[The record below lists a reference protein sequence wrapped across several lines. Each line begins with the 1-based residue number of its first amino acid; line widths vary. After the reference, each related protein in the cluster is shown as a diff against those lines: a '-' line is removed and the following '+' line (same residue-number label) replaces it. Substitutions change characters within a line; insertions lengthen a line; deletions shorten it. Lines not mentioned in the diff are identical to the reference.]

1 MQLVSLRIE
10 LIMRLRTIMA
20 IVFCIS
26 AIAPLAIFW
35 VWPHSQAFN
44 NEVNAVRERHLIIAN
59 NLSSALDRYYL
70 NISTTFEFLVSD
82 VERDSNFNRFD
93 NLFENLNINHICI
106 ANYTTGKVQRSI
118 QTSGPVC
125 PKNVPEERF
134 KWMQQQVADK
144 DQQVVVTGVMGT
156 KENGNVIY
164 ALYKLDNRLFIGAFA
179 TTYIKQLGSEI
190 AFGDKGHAAIV
201 DQYGRALSHPKKEWE
216 DSRFDMGNMDVV
228 KRMLAGDTGV
238 ANFYSP
244 ALKEDMIAGYTQ
256 TKLAGWGVMVPQPI
270 SELRNKANDIKNTA
284 LTVMAIGFLI
294 AVVLALFA
302 SRILTVPIEQMV
314 AAMRS
319 IGDGELWGH
328 EKITNGYLR
337 PKEFLDARNS
347 IKSMAEK
354 LQENIDTISRHA
366 YLDGVTGLPNRECFR
381 VLAQEEID
389 KLSISG
395 NSGAL
400 LFLDLD
406 GFKQVNDVY
415 GHRAGD
421 DLLLAFSQR
430 LHEHCGI
437 FMKRYARGVDNA
449 LTVLPARLGGDEFVV
464 FLGNILGPETTSEF
478 AAQLFSKVFGKFNLH
493 NGVILEISGSVGG
506 AIFPTQAGDFDE
518 LLRLADIAMYDA
530 KNSGKGRYCMHQD
543 VENYFENISLPNQYE
558 TA

>member
-1 MQLVSLRIE
+1 
-10 LIMRLRTIMA
+10 MA
-20 IVFCIS
+20 IVFCIA

-35 VWPHSQAFN
+35 LWPQSQAYKY
-44 NEVNAVRERHLIIAN
+44 EVGSVQERHLIIAN
-59 NLSSALDRYYL
+59 QLSNSLDRYYL
-70 NISTTFEFLVSD
+70 DISSTFEFFVGDLANK
-82 VERDSNFNRFD
+82 RDSVQFEQ
-93 NLFENLNINHICI
+93 LFKNLNINYICV
-106 ANYTTGKVQRSI
+106 ANYTTGKVEKSI
-118 QTSGPVC
+118 QTAGPSC
-125 PKNVPEERF
+125 PENIPEERF
-134 KWMQQQVADK
+134 KWMQEQVTGKDK
-144 DQQVVVTGVMGT
+144 QVVISGVMNT
-156 KENGNVIY
+156 KSNGNVIY
-164 ALYKLDNRLFIGAFA
+164 ALYKMENQLYIGEFA
-179 TTYIKQLGSEI
+179 TTYIKQI
-190 AFGDKGHAAIV
+190 ANLISFGDKGHATVV
-201 DQYGRALSHPKKEWE
+201 DQYGLTISHPLKEWE
-216 DSRFDMGNMDVV
+216 NNRQNMSELNIVH
-228 KRMLAGDTGV
+228 KMLAGQSGVDT
-238 ANFYSP
+238 FYSP
-244 ALKEDMIAGYTQ
+244 TLKVDMIAGFSGS
-256 TKLAGWGVMVPQPI
+256 KVSGWGVMVPQPL
-270 SELRNKANDIKNTA
+270 SELKNKANHIKETA

-294 AVVLALFA
+294 AVCLAMFA
-302 SRILTVPIEQMV
+302 SRILTIPIEQMV
-314 AAMRS
+314 TAMRG
-319 IGDGELWGH
+319 IGNGELWAH
-328 EKITNGYLR
+328 EKITDGYLR
-337 PKEFLDARNS
+337 PKEFIDARES

-464 FLGNILGPETTSEF
+464 FLGNISGPETTSEF

-493 NGVILEISGSVGG
+493 NGVSLEISGSVGG
-506 AIFPTQAGDFDE
+506 AIFPTQADDFDE
-518 LLRLADIAMYDA
+518 LLRLADIAMYEA
-530 KNSGKGRYCMHQD
+530 KNSGKGRYCLHKD
-543 VENYFENISLPNQYE
+543 AEDYFENISFPNELE

>member
-1 MQLVSLRIE
+1 
-10 LIMRLRTIMA
+10 MRLRVIMT

-35 VWPHSQAFN
+35 LWPHSQAYE
-44 NEVNAVRERHLIIAN
+44 NELKSARERYLLIAN
-59 NLSSALDRYYL
+59 TLSNSLDRYY
-70 NISTTFEFLVSD
+70 IDITTTFEFLVSD
-82 VERDSNFNRFD
+82 LDQQKDTTKYNSLFD
-93 NLFENLNINHICI
+93 NLNINHICI
-106 ANYTTGKVQRSI
+106 ANYTTGKVMRSV
-118 QTSGPVC
+118 QSTGPSC
-125 PKNVPEERF
+125 PKDIDEERF
-134 KWMQQQVADK
+134 KWLQEQVAGK
-144 DQQVVVTGVMGT
+144 EKQVVITGVMGT
-156 KENGNVIY
+156 EALGNVMY
-164 ALYKLDNRLFIGAFA
+164 ALYKLENRLYIGSLA
-179 TTYIKQLGSEI
+179 TTYIKQI
-190 AFGDKGHAAIV
+190 ASQVSFGENGHAAIV
-201 DQYGRALSHPKKEWE
+201 DQYGRALSHPLREWE
-216 DSRFDMGNMDVV
+216 DNRHDMSNLNVIQKVLVGQS
-228 KRMLAGDTGV
+228 GV

-244 ALKEDMIAGYTQ
+244 AIKDDMIAGF
-256 TKLAGWGVMVPQPI
+256 TKTKVAGWGVIVPQPL
-270 SELRNKANDIKNTA
+270 SELKTKASEIKNTA
-284 LTVMAIGFLI
+284 LTVMALGFLI
-294 AVVLALFA
+294 AVGLALFA

-314 AAMRS
+314 TAMRS
-319 IGDGELWGH
+319 IGNGELWAH
-328 EKITNGYLR
+328 EKITDGYFR
-337 PKEFLDARNS
+337 PKEFLDARES

-354 LQENIDTISRHA
+354 LQENIDTISKHA

-437 FMKRYARGVDNA
+437 FMKRYARGLDNA

-464 FLGNILGPETTSEF
+464 FLGNISGPETTSEF

-493 NGVILEISGSVGG
+493 NGVSLDISGSVGG

-518 LLRLADIAMYDA
+518 LLRLADIAMYEA
-530 KNSGKGRYCMHQD
+530 KNSGKGRYCLHKD
-543 VENYFENISLPNQYE
+543 VEDYFENIASPSQHE
-558 TA
+558 IA

>member
-1 MQLVSLRIE
+1 M
-10 LIMRLRTIMA
+10 T

-35 VWPHSQAFN
+35 LWPHSQAYE
-44 NEVNAVRERHLIIAN
+44 NEIDAVKDRHLLIAK
-59 NLSSALDRYYL
+59 NLSGSLERYYL
-70 NISTTFEFLVSD
+70 DITSTFEFLVSD
-82 VERDSNFNRFD
+82 VQQHTDMDRYDV
-93 NLFENLNINHICI
+93 LFKNLNINHICV
-106 ANYTTGKVQRSI
+106 ANYTTGRVQRAI
-118 QTSGPVC
+118 QTTGPSC
-125 PKNVPEERF
+125 PQSVPEERF
-134 KWMQQQVADK
+134 KWMKEQVNGK
-144 DQQVVVTGVMGT
+144 DRQVVMTGVMGT
-156 KENGNVIY
+156 QTAGNVIY
-164 ALYKLDNRLFIGAFA
+164 TLYKMDNRLYIGSLS
-179 TTYIKQLGSEI
+179 TNYIKQI
-190 AFGDKGHAAIV
+190 AGQITFGVKGHAAVV
-201 DQYGRALSHPKKEWE
+201 DQYGKALSHPLKDWE
-216 DSRFDMGNMDVV
+216 DSRHDMSKLSIVQN
-228 KRMLAGDTGV
+228 MLAGKSGVDT
-238 ANFYSP
+238 FYSP
-244 ALKEDMIAGYTQ
+244 ALKEDMIAGFTH
-256 TKLAGWGVMVPQPI
+256 TKSAGWGVMIPQPL
-270 SELRNKANDIKNTA
+270 SELKSKANEIKSTA

-294 AVVLALFA
+294 AVALAFFA

-314 AAMRS
+314 TAMRS
-319 IGDGELWGH
+319 IGNGELWAH
-328 EKITNGYLR
+328 EKITDGHFQ
-337 PKEFLDARNS
+337 PKEFMDARDS

-430 LHEHCGI
+430 LHEYCGI

-464 FLGNILGPETTSEF
+464 FLGNISGPETTSEF

-493 NGVILEISGSVGG
+493 NGVSLDISGSVGG

-518 LLRLADIAMYDA
+518 LLRLADIAMYEA
-530 KNSGKGRYCMHQD
+530 KNSGKGRYCLHKD
-543 VENYFENISLPNQYE
+543 AEDYFENISMSNEFE